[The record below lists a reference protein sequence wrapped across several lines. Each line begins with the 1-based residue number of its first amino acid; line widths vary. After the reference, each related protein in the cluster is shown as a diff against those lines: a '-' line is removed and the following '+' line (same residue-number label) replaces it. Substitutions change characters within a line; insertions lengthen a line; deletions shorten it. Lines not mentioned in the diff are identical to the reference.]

1 MAYKLMLKELRERR
15 GFTQDELA
23 GLLGIKLSTYR
34 TWEQGVSGI
43 KLDRAILLCDALGCT
58 PNDLCGW
65 WDDHPRT
72 PASDFAD
79 ERQGAMNRAF
89 EALSDDGKTAAL
101 GAVSGI
107 QVAERS
113 REALQ
118 GDGSAEPQG
127 VRADTRRTA

>member
-1 MAYKLMLKELRERR
+1 MALQLKSLRKAA
-15 GFTQDELA
+15 GMTQGELA
-23 GLLGIKLSTYR
+23 QRLGVDISTVGN
-34 TWEQGVSGI
+34 WERGKTQMDV
-43 KLDRAILLCDALGCT
+43 AQLCAVVDLLGCT
-58 PNDLCGW
+58 PNDVLGW

-79 ERQGAMNRAF
+79 ERQGAMNKAF

-118 GDGSAEPQG
+118 GDGAAEPQG
-127 VRADTRRTA
+127 VRADIRRTA

>member
-1 MAYKLMLKELRERR
+1 MSLNLKAIRKAKRVS
-15 GFTQDELA
+15 QIELA
-23 GLLGIKLSTYR
+23 EAIDVSPR
-34 TWEQGVSGI
+34 TVGAWERGENNMNIAQ
-43 KLDRAILLCDALGCT
+43 LCAAADALGCT
-58 PNDLCGW
+58 PNDILGW
-65 WDDHPRT
+65 WEDHPKPLT
-72 PASDFAD
+72 DFAD
-79 ERQGAMNRAF
+79 DRQGAMNKAF

-127 VRADTRRTA
+127 LRSDIRRTA